1 MFIWILEYFNFEYS
15 PFRLFPVH
23 KLTPGPHTLPITSL
37 YSFAWPLSQT
47 LFHSLCWTFFV
58 QLYACN
64 SEPSSSIFTKI
75 VCATNSAQSG
85 RLYDRMKRVSNIKL
99 PFVAVN
105 FRSLYVGS
113 MLSLFYCLIA
123 ASIFSFNIL
132 LHFQF
137 GLLFPISL
145 CSI

>member
-1 MFIWILEYFNFEYS
+1 MFIWILEYFNFEYN

-23 KLTPGPHTLPITSL
+23 KLTPGPHTFSL
-37 YSFAWPLSQT
+37 HFI
-47 LFHSLCWTFFV
+47 HSLGHFHKLFFIRYV
-58 QLYACN
+58 ERFSSNCMLVI
-64 SEPSSSIFTKI
+64 PSHLHRFLQKSF
-75 VCATNSAQSG
+75 AQSG